1 MSLYE
6 FNKNDLEKIVFDL
19 SEFKG
24 KDYINIRLWV
34 RDGPLAKE
42 WKPTKKGLFIPL
54 ELAPQFTEG
63 MSMVFS
69 AIEKRKEINHEQ
81 GNKNF

>member
-1 MSLYE
+1 MSVYE

-19 SEFKG
+19 SEFRG

-34 RDGPLAKE
+34 RDGPLVKE

-54 ELAPQFTEG
+54 ELASEFMEG
-63 MSMVFS
+63 MGLIFK
-69 AIEKRKEINHEQ
+69 AIEKRKE
-81 GNKNF
+81 KK